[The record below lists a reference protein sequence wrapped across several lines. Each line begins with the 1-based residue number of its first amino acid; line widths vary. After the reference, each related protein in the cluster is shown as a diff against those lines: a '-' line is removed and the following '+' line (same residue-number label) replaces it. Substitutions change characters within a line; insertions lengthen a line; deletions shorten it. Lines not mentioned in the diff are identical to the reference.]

1 MNEELLDLIV
11 TCLCKIFLVSHQN
24 YVWQNVE
31 TGQDQLGNWY
41 LQPTNWCNAM
51 FHDMNSIINVMHHCN
66 DTVMLSL
73 IANDGCE
80 EHHDL

>member
-31 TGQDQLGNWY
+31 TGQDQLGN
-41 LQPTNWCNAM
+41 
-51 FHDMNSIINVMHHCN
+51 
-66 DTVMLSL
+66 
-73 IANDGCE
+73 
-80 EHHDL
+80 